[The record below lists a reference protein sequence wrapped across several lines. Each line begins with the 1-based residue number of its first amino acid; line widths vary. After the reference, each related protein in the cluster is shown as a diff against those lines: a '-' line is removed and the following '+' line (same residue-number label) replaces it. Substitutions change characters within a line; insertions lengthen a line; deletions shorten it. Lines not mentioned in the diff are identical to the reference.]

1 MNENN
6 FIEIPENL
14 DRVWIYKYVV
24 QTSYYDGDPGNEIKE
39 NEYGFCIGR
48 NFVDATK
55 YLESYYG
62 EELDR
67 ICCLEP
73 INSVTPV
80 ASTHEDW
87 EKIAEMLAWNS
98 KYLEPYIG

>member
-1 MNENN
+1 MSENN

-14 DRVWIYKYVV
+14 DRVWIFKYIV
-24 QTSYYDGDPGNEIKE
+24 QTSYYEDDESSRDE
-39 NEYGFCIGR
+39 EYGFCIGR

-55 YLESYYG
+55 FLENYYG

-67 ICCLEP
+67 IRCLEP
-73 INSVTPV
+73 INSVALI

-87 EKIAEMLAWNS
+87 EKIAEMLTWDS
-98 KYLEPYIG
+98 EYLEPYIG

>member
-1 MNENN
+1 MSENN

-14 DRVWIYKYVV
+14 DQVWIFKYIV
-24 QTSYYDGDPGNEIKE
+24 QTSYYEDGE
-39 NEYGFCIGR
+39 NSRDEEYGFCIGR

-67 ICCLEP
+67 IRCLEP
-73 INSVTPV
+73 INSVNPV
-80 ASTHEDW
+80 ARTYKDW
-87 EKIAEMLAWNS
+87 EEIAEMLNWDS
-98 KYLEPYIG
+98 EYLEPYIG